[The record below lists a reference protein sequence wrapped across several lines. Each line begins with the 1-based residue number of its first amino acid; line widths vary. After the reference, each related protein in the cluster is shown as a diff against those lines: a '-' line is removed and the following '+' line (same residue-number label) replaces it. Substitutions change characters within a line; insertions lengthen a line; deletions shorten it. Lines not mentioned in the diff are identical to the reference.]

1 MKFECDSCHAQY
13 MIADEKVGKR
23 GVKVKCKRCSHVIVV
38 RPDSDVS
45 KKAPADGDARVEA
58 PEEGALDAPPAD
70 VPAAAAAAPVPE
82 PEATGPARP
91 APVSMAVTGHDT
103 QLSDDAPPSW
113 EADKTQMGKIDLAGL
128 DTQAEPAAPA
138 PVAVAAAGGVKGES
152 SIGDALDDQLAGA
165 FNSMFDEGRPTADL
179 ASLAAA
185 AAEEQR
191 GPTKVLDLNE
201 MNVLRKATA
210 ERSNPDSVDR
220 DALAS
225 LRNDLG
231 ASPTEASSGWNEP
244 PAGDDGADE
253 AVWHVAVDDEDVG
266 PLTLADLGR
275 YIEAGSVDRE
285 SLVWKTG
292 MDNWLPAGEVK
303 LVRDLFAKA
312 PMPKIAPPAPEETN
326 PKGVAKNGKA
336 KSPNYG
342 FDIGS
347 PDLDTPRGSSPFDAV
362 AAMDESD
369 PNWQPHG
376 LTDVYQ
382 AANLAEAAG
391 AAGGGLIGNAGA
403 AARSTSSAAEPEWRP
418 TASSALASLVND
430 EIDRLSKG
438 PPPVEDGAPLP
449 ADDSSINS
457 GLPFS
462 NLAGVDLDAGPAV
475 ADPLARPTR
484 TQNQMPAFNGD
495 FGQQQQQQQFAP
507 QPYQQFAPPPA
518 PAPKSPML
526 FVGIAGVAVVVVML
540 SLLTYKVV
548 FDKPQQQV
556 VVLGPNG
563 LPIQYP
569 AGTVG
574 GQVAVN
580 TPPTPT
586 PPVAAT
592 GPVTPP
598 PTTPTPTPT
607 PPVEA
612 APTPTPPVEATPPV
626 EPAKPEATK
635 AEPVKELTA
644 KEKKAAAAA
653 AASTKKKDPEPEP
666 TPPPKEEP
674 KPKKN
679 ADCDPVLD
687 FDCKA
692 KGASSEPKAAAKTTL
707 EKSDILAVVKG
718 ALPKV
723 KECGAKN
730 NASGTIKMTWK
741 IDKSGK
747 PSDVSVA
754 DPKFGGTPVGSCV
767 ANVVKSMR
775 FPSYSG
781 AAPPPVSIPLPL
793 K

>member
-45 KKAPADGDARVEA
+45 KKAPAAADARVDA
-58 PEEGALDAPPAD
+58 ALDAPAD
-70 VPAAAAAAPVPE
+70 VAPAAPPAAPVLT
-82 PEATGPARP
+82 EATGPTRP
-91 APVSMAVTGHDT
+91 APVSMAAPGHDT

-113 EADKTQMGKIDLAGL
+113 EADKTQMGKFDLAGL

-138 PVAVAAAGGVKGES
+138 AAPVPAGVKGES

-165 FNSMFDEGRPTADL
+165 FNSMFDEGRPAGDL
-179 ASLAAA
+179 AALAAA

-231 ASPTEASSGWNEP
+231 AAPADVAGGWNEP

-342 FDIGS
+342 FDIGA
-347 PDLDTPRGSSPFDAV
+347 PDLDAPRGSSPFDAV
-362 AAMDESD
+362 AGMDERSD

-391 AAGGGLIGNAGA
+391 ASGGGLIGNAGS
-403 AARSTSSAAEPEWRP
+403 AARSSSSSEPEWRP

-457 GLPFS
+457 SLPFS
-462 NLAGVDLDAGPAV
+462 SLAGVDLDAGPAV
-475 ADPLARPTR
+475 ADPMARPTR
-484 TQNQMPAFNGD
+484 TQNQMPAFND
-495 FGQQQQQQQFAP
+495 FGQQQQQQQQFAP
-507 QPYQQFAPPPA
+507 QPYQQFAPPAA

-569 AGTVG
+569 PGTQVG
-574 GQVAVN
+574 SQVALN
-580 TPPTPT
+580 TPAPPTA
-586 PPVAAT
+586 PVAAT

-598 PTTPTPTPT
+598 VATPTPT

-612 APTPTPPVEATPPV
+612 PPTPVEATPPV
-626 EPAKPEATK
+626 EAVKPDAAKPEA
-635 AEPVKELTA
+635 PKELTA

-653 AASTKKKDPEPEP
+653 GLKKKDQEPEPEP
-666 TPPPKEEP
+666 PPPKEEP

-679 ADCDPVLD
+679 PDCDPVLD

-692 KGASSEPKAAAKTTL
+692 KGAASEPKAASKVTL
-707 EKSDILAVVKG
+707 EKADILAVVKG

-730 NASGTIKMTWK
+730 NATGTIKMTWK

-754 DPKFGGTPVGSCV
+754 DPKFGGTPVGTCV
-767 ANVVKSMR
+767 AGVVKSMR